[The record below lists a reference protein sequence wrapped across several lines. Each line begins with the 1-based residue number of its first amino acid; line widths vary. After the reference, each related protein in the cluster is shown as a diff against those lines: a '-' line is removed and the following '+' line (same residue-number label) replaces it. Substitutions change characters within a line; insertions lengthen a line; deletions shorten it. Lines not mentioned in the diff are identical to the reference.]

1 MPSAYQPPREIEHE
15 HSHGTRHHS
24 HGRREAQEASRRP
37 QDRARLRG
45 TCHDRLPC
53 LLRLPTIRGFYYS
66 FTDFKVLSE
75 PNMVGLE
82 NYQRMVGG
90 PSRVERALGHPPVRA
105 HQHGLQTIVAI
116 GLAVLMHRLTKS
128 MTIRGLLLLPYLIA
142 NVIVASR
149 MVLDARLPDR
159 HRQRDAG
166 LDRSRRIAFFGDSA
180 WALPT
185 IALVNVWRHMG
196 YTALLIF
203 AGLQTIPP
211 EVYEAASIDG
221 AGEVRSFFKITVP
234 LLRPVLAMVLVITV
248 TGPSRSSTPSPSQ
261 PRVVRST
268 PPASSTTTSTNWPSS
283 GSSSGTP
290 RRSPSSCSSSSPPWP
305 SRRSRCCAPA
315 SPTSPERNAP

>member
-1 MPSAYQPPREIEHE
+1 MSTATAPVT
-15 HSHGTRHHS
+15 TRTE
-24 HGRREAQEASRRP
+24 GGKRRRRIGDLKIALAFVAP
-37 QDRARLRG
+37 ATIGFLVFYVY
-45 TCHDRLPC
+45 
-53 LLRLPTIRGFYYS
+53 PTIRGFYYS

-82 NYQRMVGG
+82 NYQRMFDDPLVWN
-90 PSRVERALGHPPVRA
+90 ALWVTL
-105 HQHGLQTIVAI
+105 QYVLINIGLQTIVAI

-142 NVIVASR
+142 NVIVALVWFW
-149 MVLDARLPDR
+149 MLDY
-159 HRQRDAG
+159 QIG
-166 LDRSRRIAFFGDSA
+166 IVNVMLDWMGVDRIAFFGDSA

-211 EVYEAASIDG
+211 EVYEAASLDG

-248 TGPSRSSTPSPSQ
+248 TGSFQIFDTVSVTTQGGPVNAT
-261 PRVVRST
+261 RVIYYYIYELAFVRFEFGY
-268 PPASSTTTSTNWPSS
+268 ASAISVFLFVILAAVAIVQIKLLRAGESDL
-283 GSSSGTP
+283 
-290 RRSPSSCSSSSPPWP
+290 
-305 SRRSRCCAPA
+305 A
-315 SPTSPERNAP
+315 

>member
-1 MPSAYQPPREIEHE
+1 MSTATAPVT
-15 HSHGTRHHS
+15 TRTE
-24 HGRREAQEASRRP
+24 GGKRRRRIGDLKIALAFVAP
-37 QDRARLRG
+37 ATIGFLVFYVY
-45 TCHDRLPC
+45 
-53 LLRLPTIRGFYYS
+53 PTIRGFYYS

-82 NYQRMVGG
+82 NYQRMVED
-90 PSRVERALGHPPVRA
+90 PLVWNALWVTL
-105 HQHGLQTIVAI
+105 QYVLINIGLQTIVAI

-142 NVIVASR
+142 NVIVALVWFW
-149 MVLDARLPDR
+149 MLDY
-159 HRQRDAG
+159 QIG
-166 LDRSRRIAFFGDSA
+166 IVNVMLDWIGVDRIAFFGDSA

-248 TGPSRSSTPSPSQ
+248 TGSFQIFDTVSVTTQGGPVNAT
-261 PRVVRST
+261 RVIYYYIYELAFVRFEFGY
-268 PPASSTTTSTNWPSS
+268 ASAISVFLFVILAAVAIVQIKLLRAGESDL
-283 GSSSGTP
+283 
-290 RRSPSSCSSSSPPWP
+290 
-305 SRRSRCCAPA
+305 A
-315 SPTSPERNAP
+315 